1 MGIFTELKK
10 LFWASSSVAK
20 SAADKGFDMV
30 KDAGE
35 DMLEKSAG
43 IGAVL
48 KDKAGDL
55 GEDLLEKSGT
65 LGATLKDKAGDLSE
79 DLLEKSGSLGATL
92 KDKAGDLGEDLLE
105 KTGGLRDAIL
115 HSAEGTMNMVN
126 KNETLKK
133 AVAATEKIGEQV
145 LSKGEELLHKGEDA
159 IESIGSKILGE
170 DNANLEKIKDF
181 TEDLGDKVM
190 DAKDNLVDKAED
202 VMEDIQVKIDETLAK
217 GKKEEVVEAAN
228 PTPDL
233 QEILDENEGSL
244 LEGED
249 DFFKKAAAYA
259 EGDYHGAQEGKI
271 TIQEVEVTKK
281 EPAKAAGFTDHDG
294 DGNEMVD
301 DAIIETVAEVKDV
314 VGEAKSDVA
323 EEITK
328 TVETTGEDGAI
339 AEVKVDDVVKEV
351 DDSIDVIYEIVEGDD
366 VS

>member
-170 DNANLEKIKDF
+170 DNANLEK
-181 TEDLGDKVM
+181 
-190 DAKDNLVDKAED
+190 N
-202 VMEDIQVKIDETLAK
+202 K
-217 GKKEEVVEAAN
+217 G
-228 PTPDL
+228 L
-233 QEILDENEGSL
+233 YGRSRR
-244 LEGED
+244 
-249 DFFKKAAAYA
+249 
-259 EGDYHGAQEGKI
+259 
-271 TIQEVEVTKK
+271 
-281 EPAKAAGFTDHDG
+281 
-294 DGNEMVD
+294 
-301 DAIIETVAEVKDV
+301 
-314 VGEAKSDVA
+314 
-323 EEITK
+323 
-328 TVETTGEDGAI
+328 
-339 AEVKVDDVVKEV
+339 
-351 DDSIDVIYEIVEGDD
+351 
-366 VS
+366 